1 MLHRRCDVVL
11 MSTTSTNL
19 ELLLVTV
26 FSTHTREKFLKLG
39 IYLIDVVLKLIV
51 LNSSIE
57 YPIKDCSML

>member
-1 MLHRRCDVVL
+1 
-11 MSTTSTNL
+11 MSTASTNL
-19 ELLLVTV
+19 KLSLVIV
-26 FSTHTREKFLKLG
+26 FSAHTRKKYLKLG